1 MHYRKSLSEMPRD
14 WPSDETA
21 IDVQMSIKCSSSR
34 QKGRLLE
41 NMLKPAQLVG
51 DEDAPSLLH
60 FLGIIILMLF
70 VFFCLF
76 ENRGYKQEAY
86 ALMIKHVRIR
96 KR

>member
-1 MHYRKSLSEMPRD
+1 MPRD
-14 WPSDETA
+14 WPSNEMA
-21 IDVQMSIKCSSSR
+21 VDVQMSIKCSSSR
-34 QKGRLLE
+34 QKRRLLE

-51 DEDAPSLLH
+51 DEHAPSLLH

-76 ENRGYKQEAY
+76 ENRRDEREAY
-86 ALMIKHVRIR
+86 ALMIKHIRIR